1 MSMNVGGISC
11 EYISIINN
19 TRVWSSLNHLWC
31 RRRTTAN
38 RRLRL
43 APSLSSAPPWSSALY
58 TPVSFA
64 SKTDNVLHL
73 QARQTHQM
81 QRSKEHI
88 AAWERKWVNL
98 SSEPIMI
105 VWLFLFSL
113 SSIYRSLTQNI
124 PPSQANAHSWQSQQE
139 REQQPEKASAA
150 TLRGSVRWAAHL
162 AACPASLQPPRSWP
176 RCTLNAAWPT
186 TGCPRWLYPKPR
198 RTCPRWSVWPRPPAA
213 LRSPGT
219 AACFPSGSSHWW
231 SAWREPAWRS
241 PSTRCPKLKWFLW
254 CCW

>member
-43 APSLSSAPPWSSALY
+43 APLLSSAPPWSSALY

-98 SSEPIMI
+98 SF
-105 VWLFLFSL
+105 WADNDCYD
-113 SSIYRSLTQNI
+113 SS
-124 PPSQANAHSWQSQQE
+124 
-139 REQQPEKASAA
+139 
-150 TLRGSVRWAAHL
+150 
-162 AACPASLQPPRSWP
+162 
-176 RCTLNAAWPT
+176 
-186 TGCPRWLYPKPR
+186 
-198 RTCPRWSVWPRPPAA
+198 
-213 LRSPGT
+213 
-219 AACFPSGSSHWW
+219 SSHWALYIDHSPKISLLPRQMLTPGRASRRGNSNQKKHQRRHSEGQW
-231 SAWREPAWRS
+231 DGQLIWPLALPASSLRAAGHAVPWMQPGPRRDAPDGFTQS
-241 PSTRCPKLKWFLW
+241 PGGPVHAGASGPGHRRHWEVLAPLRVSLRGHLTGDRHGGNRRDVHLQHAAPN
-254 CCW
+254 